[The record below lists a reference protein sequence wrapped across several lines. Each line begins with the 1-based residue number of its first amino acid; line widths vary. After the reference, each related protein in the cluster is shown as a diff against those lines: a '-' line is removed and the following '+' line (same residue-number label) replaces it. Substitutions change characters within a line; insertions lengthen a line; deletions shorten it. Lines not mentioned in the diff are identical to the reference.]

1 MQRDEGRKEGRT
13 AEGGQPAGRGKQ
25 SDNTREAFEY
35 FRSAA
40 YHYTAFTSSLLTL
53 SHVLLISQLGR
64 PSRPLCCYLCCCRL
78 LLRDNVRNPG
88 PLRPLITQRLR

>member
-35 FRSAA
+35 FRSAV
-40 YHYTAFTSSLLTL
+40 YHYTAFTSSPPPLLL
-53 SHVLLISQLGR
+53 SSCSLLISQLGR
-64 PSRPLCCYLCCCRL
+64 HVPPAPRAAACAPACAHTHTLSHSFSL
-78 LLRDNVRNPG
+78 
-88 PLRPLITQRLR
+88 

>member
-40 YHYTAFTSSLLTL
+40 YHYTDLHPHSSHSLMFFSSHSLAAPPAPCAAACAAAACFSAITSA
-53 SHVLLISQLGR
+53 I
-64 PSRPLCCYLCCCRL
+64 
-78 LLRDNVRNPG
+78 PG
-88 PLRPLITQRLR
+88 HSDH